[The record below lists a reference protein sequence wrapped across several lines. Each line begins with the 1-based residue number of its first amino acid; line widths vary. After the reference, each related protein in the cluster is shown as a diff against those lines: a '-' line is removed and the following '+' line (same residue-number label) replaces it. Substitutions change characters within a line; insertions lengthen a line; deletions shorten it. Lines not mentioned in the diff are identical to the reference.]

1 MTFTNGYLSYQI
13 KKIWNIPFIVTV
25 RDTDVNAFFKYM
37 PHLRKTGIRIL
48 LEAEKIVF
56 LSPKYRDLI
65 IDKYTPDQFKQVLL
79 EKSIVIPNGIDD
91 YFLTNRFV
99 NKIESAECLN
109 IITVGL
115 INKRKN
121 HLAVCKAIESIY
133 HKGKNIKY
141 TIVGKIEDE
150 KIFNKLRKYPF
161 VEYKHHMT
169 KEQLLLEYRKNDI
182 FIMPSI
188 TETFGLTY
196 AEAMSQGLP
205 VIYSKGQGFD
215 GQFNEGLVGYHVTP
229 SNSQDI
235 VLAIKKIIENY
246 QNISSRCTQLVKKFD
261 WSKIANEYIKIYNN
275 CV

>member
-1 MTFTNGYLSYQI
+1 
-13 KKIWNIPFIVTV
+13 
-25 RDTDVNAFFKYM
+25 
-37 PHLRKTGIRIL
+37 
-48 LEAEKIVF
+48 
-56 LSPKYRDLI
+56 
-65 IDKYTPDQFKQVLL
+65 
-79 EKSIVIPNGIDD
+79 
-91 YFLTNRFV
+91 
-99 NKIESAECLN
+99 ESAECLN